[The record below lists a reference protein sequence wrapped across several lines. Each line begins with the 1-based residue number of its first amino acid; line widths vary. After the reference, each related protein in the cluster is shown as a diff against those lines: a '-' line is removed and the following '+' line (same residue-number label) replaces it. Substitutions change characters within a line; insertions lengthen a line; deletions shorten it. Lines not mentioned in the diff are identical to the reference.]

1 MEKTILVT
9 LQVKNE
15 TISHSRLKNGVGLM
29 VYESFVLHKSFFAA
43 ILSITVNVTDK
54 NDSNSTNYREVI
66 PLSPKPTRSGGRQNL
81 KEVPQ
86 NFTKVFNVD
95 DVKAND
101 VIRRNLSSIVIT
113 DVKLAAYLKK
123 DSGFCFSFLWQEH
136 YHSKIPGAWLCV
148 YESKLLQYTC

>member
-1 MEKTILVT
+1 MHFAVWIEKTILVT

-15 TISHSRLKNGVGLM
+15 TISHSRLKKGVGLM

-66 PLSPKPTRSGGRQNL
+66 PLSPKPTRSFL
-81 KEVPQ
+81 Y
-86 NFTKVFNVD
+86 KVFNVD

-101 VIRRNLSSIVIT
+101 VIRRNQPC
-113 DVKLAAYLKK
+113 KEKNWA
-123 DSGFCFSFLWQEH
+123 
-136 YHSKIPGAWLCV
+136 P
-148 YESKLLQYTC
+148 

>member
-1 MEKTILVT
+1 MEKTISVT

-15 TISHSRLKNGVGLM
+15 TVSHSRLKNGVGLM

-43 ILSITVNVTDK
+43 ILSITVNVTNK
-54 NDSNSTNYREVI
+54 NDSSSTNYREVI

-101 VIRRNLSSIVIT
+101 VIRRKLSFIVIT
-113 DVKLAAYLKK
+113 DVKLASYLK
-123 DSGFCFSFLWQEH
+123 
-136 YHSKIPGAWLCV
+136 
-148 YESKLLQYTC
+148 